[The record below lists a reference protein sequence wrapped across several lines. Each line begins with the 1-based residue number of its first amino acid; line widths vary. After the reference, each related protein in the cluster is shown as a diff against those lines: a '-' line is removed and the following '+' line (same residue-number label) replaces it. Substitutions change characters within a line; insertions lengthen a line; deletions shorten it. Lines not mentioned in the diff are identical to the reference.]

1 MPWRDY
7 SLRMQATSEP
17 TKSSLRAVALATR
30 DAIPVA
36 DRRRAAQAIAM
47 RRFPVPLGAGT
58 IVAGYSP
65 IRSECDPVPLM
76 RSLAAKGAELAL
88 PVVHA
93 KDKELSF
100 SEWRQGSQLVA
111 GPYGILQP
119 RSEALPLEPDV
130 ILVPLAA
137 FDRRCRRIGYGA
149 GYYDRTL
156 ADLRKRRVVIAV
168 GIAFAAQEVEAVP
181 VDEHD
186 QRLDLVLTE
195 RETIDFRS
203 D

>member
-1 MPWRDY
+1 M
-7 SLRMQATSEP
+7 EP
-17 TKSSLRAVALATR
+17 TSQLTKSALRASALAAR
-30 DAIPVA
+30 DALPVA
-36 DRRRAAQAIAM
+36 ERRRAAQSIAM
-47 RRFPVPLGAGT
+47 RRFPVPLGEGT

-76 RSLAAKGAELAL
+76 RSLAARGAQLAL

-93 KDKELSF
+93 KDRELAF
-100 SEWRQGSQLVA
+100 SEWRQGEQLIA

-119 RSEALPLEPDV
+119 RAEAYPLEPDI

-137 FDRRCRRIGYGA
+137 FDRRCRRIGYGV

-168 GIAFAAQEVEAVP
+168 GVAFAIQEIEAVP
-181 VDEHD
+181 SDEHD

-203 D
+203 S

>member
-1 MPWRDY
+1 
-7 SLRMQATSEP
+7 MQATSEP
-17 TKSSLRAVALATR
+17 TKSSLRATALAAR
-30 DAIPVA
+30 DALPVA
-36 DRRRAAQAIAM
+36 DRRRAAQTIAM
-47 RRFPVPLGAGT
+47 RRFPVPFGAGT

-93 KDKELSF
+93 KDKELTF
-100 SEWRQGSQLVA
+100 AEWRQGSQLIA
-111 GPYGILQP
+111 GQYGILQP
-119 RSEALPLEPDV
+119 RSEAAAVEPDV

-156 ADLRKRRVVIAV
+156 ADLRKRKVVIAV
-168 GIAFAAQEVEAVP
+168 GIAFAAQEVEAIP

-203 D
+203 N